1 MNAFETGL
9 GIVTLMEKVY
19 NEKEGIVDEV
29 EILSSE
35 LEQDRIKSELIKL
48 FKDADMYPNKVE
60 WKFKEVNGPVMVHLR
75 YVDIDDLKKMK
86 TYLECNI
93 NNKKIC

>member
-1 MNAFETGL
+1 MNVFETEL
-9 GIVTLMEKVY
+9 GIVTLMEKQY
-19 NEKEGIVDEV
+19 QEEEGVVDEV
-29 EILSSE
+29 VILSSK
-35 LEQDRIKSELIKL
+35 LEQDRIKSELKKL
-48 FKDADMYPNKVE
+48 FKDAEMYPNKVE
-60 WKFKEVNGPVMVHLR
+60 WKFTEVNGPVMVHLR